1 MLRGHQESPLNKFP
15 LTQNGITACSHEDK
29 AKLLLDEFCPLED
42 PLAEEPMYSAAINRH
57 LQDDSPTLSTT
68 PSPRSKYQTV

>member
-1 MLRGHQESPLNKFP
+1 MFP
-15 LTQNGITACSHEDK
+15 RRQGQTAPRC
-29 AKLLLDEFCPLED
+29 CPLED